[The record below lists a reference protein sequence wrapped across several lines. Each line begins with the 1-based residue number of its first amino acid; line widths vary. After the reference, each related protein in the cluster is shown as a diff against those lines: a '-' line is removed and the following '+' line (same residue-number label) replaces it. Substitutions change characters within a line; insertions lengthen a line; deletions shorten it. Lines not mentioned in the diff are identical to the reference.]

1 MMTSKGQEKRVSFA
15 HELVTEMWTA
25 GSSGSESAD
34 PRGDCR
40 TPSDAFLLKQGFLF
54 HQIVDSLRLE
64 LELPLVLR
72 YRVVDYVWQ
81 QCYRS
86 VLPDDTFLPRRPSNV
101 LCTPEEEAREARVDV
116 NISSTSLRLMD
127 GVSLHGLRTI
137 AETALVLHPYSRRLD
152 PVTRPILAFLR
163 RTCTLQLSR
172 RQNSLIGLLPKLMEI
187 IILLCQCLESGA
199 RSFLRR
205 SRRSNFLHNSH
216 SDGSRSSSL
225 SLPSGS
231 FCDDARVAKAIG
243 FSHRCAWWLSR
254 LHHRATSRPQ
264 RLFMDLKELLL
275 RPGPL
280 CDVKGMY
287 LQYIAHRFFPGLPL
301 LQRLRLSAGGDDEKN
316 EEPFQEDPL
325 KHDEA
330 RDLCAAKE
338 PLEYAGATIGKRLS
352 LWQNG

>member
-1 MMTSKGQEKRVSFA
+1 MTGKGQEKRVSFA

-25 GSSGSESAD
+25 GISGSGSAD
-34 PRGDCR
+34 PRDDCR
-40 TPSDAFLLKQGFLF
+40 TPLDVFLF
-54 HQIVDSLRLE
+54 KNGCLVHQIVDSLRLE

-81 QCYRS
+81 QCYRT
-86 VLPDDTFLPRRPSNV
+86 VLPDGAELPRRPPNV
-101 LCTPEEEAREARVDV
+101 VCTPEEEARVARVDA

-127 GVSLHGLRTI
+127 GVSLHSLRTI

-163 RTCTLQLSR
+163 RNCTLQLSR
-172 RQNSLIGLLPKLMEI
+172 RQNSLVGLLPKLMEI

-199 RSFLRR
+199 QGFLRR
-205 SRRSNFLHNSH
+205 EGRSDFLHNSQ

-225 SLPSGS
+225 SLLSGS
-231 FCDDARVAKAIG
+231 FRDDARLAKAIG

-287 LQYIAHRFFPGLPL
+287 LQYIAHRFFPGLPF
-301 LQRLRLSAGGDDEKN
+301 LQRPRLSAGGDGEKN
-316 EEPFQEDPL
+316 EELFQEDPL

-330 RDLCAAKE
+330 RELCVAKE
-338 PLEYAGATIGKRLS
+338 PLDYAGAPFGKRLS